1 MPRFTSSVDGA
12 QLFYRDYKPLDT
24 DESKDQCKTSAQPA
38 LVFIHGW
45 PYSSLMYEN
54 IAVPLCQCHN
64 FRCIAPD
71 RRGFGKSDWDSPQ
84 SNGKISY
91 TVFAQDTAHLL
102 ENVLNVGPFV
112 VIASSMGPGESIL
125 AFEESEYFRQNCKG
139 FIWISP
145 SLPGTLPGLD
155 NHSTGPQA
163 VWDSIL
169 ESLATHR
176 AEYVSSALP
185 GTLGGKTALPLSPG
199 ILGQYERIVEDADA
213 LAIQLCAHIIR
224 SVDFTGKLRRLGEN
238 TAVPVLCIHGDS
250 DNGTPYESS
259 TRVVQDIVPRVK
271 VRLYEQGAHG
281 LQITHRERLIEDILG
296 FIRNEV
302 ISPL

>member
-45 PYSSLMYEN
+45 PYSSL
-54 IAVPLCQCHN
+54 I
-64 FRCIAPD
+64 
-71 RRGFGKSDWDSPQ
+71 DWDSPQ

-271 VRLYEQGAHG
+271 DFKS
-281 LQITHRERLIEDILG
+281 LIESG
-296 FIRNEV
+296 
-302 ISPL
+302 